1 MPFYEISSQ
10 ETSQSLVLDTVQ
22 AYLADQQTEVFIGND
37 LTIADNLTVLG
48 SLTASGAVD
57 IGGSHNI
64 NADDIIESS
73 TRRFLTTGTQD
84 ISGVKTFAD
93 QLNCDANVV
102 IGNEY
107 RTRAEVFGLHILSD
121 QTVDETTYTGA
132 NLCLYMN
139 THEGSLTN
147 TSGNDSNQ
155 LDTGEATPSSSQFGE
170 NGIGSISFYANDNNT
185 FRRGAR
191 ILCQPTSVWS
201 SGGPNRNP
209 CTMKFLVNDTSD
221 VDYTSEALP
230 MLELNGFSRELTASG
245 NLNLT
250 GALRLGFGDGVV
262 STLEQTS
269 SNQLVLAS
277 QGTQAILFRQ
287 GTNNV
292 MSISE
297 ATGNVN
303 VTNSLYVYRPTGTGL
318 SVTANAIVGGSMTI
332 SGNLSVSGTITSSTP
347 SVLTHADDV
356 DDSQS
361 TNKFLKED
369 ANDQITIAKDGVV
382 RLSVAASVTSIVGDL
397 NVSGAIDTVMRDPH
411 YITLNVGDTMFPTA
425 YYRTIILNVEQAGS
439 KLILPL
445 YTQAAYGYGAYT
457 GRMVT
462 IVNVTNIDTT
472 LQVANTT
479 TNPTTG
485 VDAGYI
491 GNTSSQN
498 NKLDLKAKRSATL
511 LFKPLTASRTD
522 KNDVIVMSFSN
533 YSDPLG
539 NATVVVHS

>member
-93 QLNCDANVV
+93 QLNCDASVV

-107 RTRAEVFGLHILSD
+107 RNRAEVFGLHILSD

-132 NLCLYMN
+132 NLSLYMN
-139 THEGSLTN
+139 THEGSLT
-147 TSGNDSNQ
+147 SSQGNDANQ
-155 LDTGEATPSSSQFGE
+155 VDTGEATPASAQFGE
-170 NGIGSISFYANDNNT
+170 YGIGSINFYANDNST

-201 SGGPNRNP
+201 SGGIFRNP
-209 CTMKFLVNDTSD
+209 TVMKFLVNDTSD
-221 VDYTSEALP
+221 VDYTSESQA
-230 MLELNGFSRELTASG
+230 MLELNGFSRELTATG

-269 SNQLVLAS
+269 ANQLVLAS

-297 ATGNVN
+297 GSGNVN
-303 VTNSLYVYRPTGTGL
+303 ITNALYVYKSSGTGL
-318 SVTANAIVGGSMTI
+318 SVTANATVGGSMTI
-332 SGNLSVSGTITSSTP
+332 SGNLSVLGTISSSNP
-347 SVLTHADDV
+347 NVLTNADDV
-356 DDSQS
+356 DDTAS
-361 TNKFLKED
+361 TNRFLKKD
-369 ANDQITIAKDGVV
+369 ANDKITIVRDGAV
-382 RLSVAASVTSIVGDL
+382 RLSVSASVTNIVGDL
-397 NVSGAIDTVMRDPH
+397 SVSGAVDSVMAAPLYLTLTYNGVPH
-411 YITLNVGDTMFPTA
+411 NFPTE
-425 YYRTIILNVEQAGS
+425 YYRTIIINVS
-439 KLILPL
+439 DTDTKLVLPL
-445 YTQAAYGYGAYT
+445 YATHAIYQAYT
-457 GRMVT
+457 GRVVT
-462 IVNVTNIDTT
+462 LVNVTNTDTVI
-472 LQVANTT
+472 QVANTT
-479 TNPTTG
+479 GTSATDSG
-485 VDAGYI
+485 FI
-491 GNTSSQN
+491 GNISTGN
-498 NKLDLKAKRSATL
+498 NKLDLRAKRSVTL
-511 LFKPLTASRTD
+511 LFKPLIASRTD
-522 KNDVIVMSFSN
+522 KNDVIILSFSN
-533 YSDPLG
+533 YEDPLG
-539 NATVVVHS
+539 HAGVVVYT